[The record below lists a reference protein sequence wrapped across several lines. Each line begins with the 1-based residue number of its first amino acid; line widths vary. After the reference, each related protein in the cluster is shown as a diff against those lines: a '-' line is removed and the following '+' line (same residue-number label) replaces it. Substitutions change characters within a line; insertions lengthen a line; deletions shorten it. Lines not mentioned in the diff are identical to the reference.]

1 MGVVPDG
8 WFCTITVSVTIQDP
22 LRPQLYSSSDIQ
34 CIRAMYMYVRMG
46 NGLRKYEQL
55 EAVSPAI
62 DTPGLKCCNIPQG
75 EIVGIYC
82 IYNVIY

>member
-1 MGVVPDG
+1 
-8 WFCTITVSVTIQDP
+8 
-22 LRPQLYSSSDIQ
+22 
-34 CIRAMYMYVRMG
+34 MYVRMG
-46 NGLRKYEQL
+46 NGLRKCEQL
-55 EAVSPAI
+55 EAVSPPI